1 MNHKLVKES
10 IEQTF
15 ARGGDNKLTSMG
27 VGKIDQ
33 IKKWLESYQ
42 IRDYIIN
49 NNFVIDV
56 RSNIDFRGDYNL
68 GEFPSYIQF
77 GEVHGSFDCSGC
89 NLKSLRGCPTYVEYE
104 FNCSIN
110 SLKSLEYGPVYVG
123 DDYICRNNQI
133 DTIEF
138 APLHVGGSLYCI
150 FTLLSDEQ
158 RKELRNIT
166 NSKTNQKSSSFFYIF
181 GIFIVG
187 ICIVGTSIF
196 GICGFVKL
204 WFVDPLD
211 CFSLASFSFSIYSS

>member
-89 NLKSLRGCPTYVEYE
+89 N
-104 FNCSIN
+104 
-110 SLKSLEYGPVYVG
+110 LKSLEYGPVYVG